1 MSQIRTI
8 LSVALLWLLV
18 CSSAAAVEVLPMDS
32 VEPACEDTRIE
43 AAIDE
48 SSAVTRAEPVEVIV
62 EAAEAP
68 AGLQSVGGSA
78 PVQRAN
84 GAGGGDSSTPPAA
97 KPSSRWNAFLPGMVR

>member
-32 VEPACEDTRIE
+32 VEPACENTRME
-43 AAIDE
+43 ATADE
-48 SSAVTRAEPVEVIV
+48 ASTVTRAEPVDVLV

-68 AGLQSVGGSA
+68 SGLQSVGGA
-78 PVQRAN
+78 TPVQRAN
-84 GAGGGDSSTPPAA
+84 GAGGGDSSTPAVA

>member
-8 LSVALLWLLV
+8 LSVALLWLLA

-32 VEPACEDTRIE
+32 VEPACEN
-43 AAIDE
+43 
-48 SSAVTRAEPVEVIV
+48 TRAEATADEASAGARVEPVEVIV

-68 AGLQSVGGSA
+68 AGLQSVGGAA

-84 GAGGGDSSTPPAA
+84 GVGGGDSSTPQVA